1 MYDCQST
8 IQCWIAIH
16 LGDNLSPGSLKS
28 KGELLIPHL
37 NLSTEPLSILLLNSL
52 GYLEILFEI
61 HILQLLVPT
70 LQCDNI
76 GATYLFANLI
86 FHAPTKQVDIVFYFF
101 HDKVARKD
109 LQMHFIYIADIMIR
123 DLSFS
128 RFMFLHEGR
137 LSQVFNLRGCI
148 KECIYIW
155 TCVLGL

>member
-86 FHAPTKQVDIVFYFF
+86 FHARTKQVDIVF
-101 HDKVARKD
+101 
-109 LQMHFIYIADIMIR
+109 L
-123 DLSFS
+123 FS
-128 RFMFLHEGR
+128 
-137 LSQVFNLRGCI
+137 S
-148 KECIYIW
+148 
-155 TCVLGL
+155 